1 LAGLGLAAGILV
13 TAAPAAAAG
22 VPDASCTV
30 TLGVSIIQNDGNKK
44 VAQTFT
50 AIHSGALDTAQMTV
64 ANPNPLTPGDWQL
77 ELAATNGGLP
87 GAVLAATTV
96 ADTLGPA
103 AQGVITGTFSSP
115 ATVAA
120 GTLYALLVSRPGS
133 NGYEVAE
140 QGGDPCPGQ
149 GFYQNVVAGPFV
161 EFPFVD
167 FGFATTVQPTASTPT
182 KPAVKCKKKKHKKHA
197 AVAKKH
203 KKCKKKKRK

>member
-1 LAGLGLAAGILV
+1 MAIVGIATSALAAP
-13 TAAPAAAAG
+13 TAGAAG

-30 TLGVSIIQNDGNKK
+30 NLGISIIQDDGNKK

-77 ELAATNGGLP
+77 ELAATNGGQP

-115 ATVAA
+115 ATVTA

-140 QGGDPCPGQ
+140 EGGDPCPGQ
-149 GFYQNVVAGPFV
+149 GFYQSAVAGPFV

-167 FGFATTVQPTASTPT
+167 FGFATTVQLSTPANT
-182 KPAVKCKKKKHKKHA
+182 SPGKRCKKKKHKKHA
-197 AVAKKH
+197 AAAKKH
-203 KKCKKKKRK
+203 KKCKKKKKRK